1 MLSTLVYGK
10 TGTDIER
17 GNMKLKYIRTKDG
30 EIIEFNYEVL
40 SVFAKKLGMTFEEY
54 IEDLFK
60 ITTDNIVKQA
70 DTIEELIMQGDLVM
84 VGLTILI
91 VRETM
96 KDELVGHDMGLIRKN
111 AVEVLWI
118 RQGKDFVKCAVKKE
132 GDDYLT
138 LCD

>member
-1 MLSTLVYGK
+1 MS
-10 TGTDIER
+10 
-17 GNMKLKYIRTKDG
+17 KYIRTKDG
-30 EIIEFNYEVL
+30 RIIDTETYLDKCWVKQNQGGTCKWETFGTGCGACRFNELNKVD
-40 SVFAKKLGMTFEEY
+40 
-54 IEDLFK
+54 I
-60 ITTDNIVKQA
+60 IKQA
-70 DTIEELIMQGDLVM
+70 DTIEELIMPGDLVM

-118 RQGKDFVKCAVKKE
+118 KQGKDFVKCAVKKE

>member
-1 MLSTLVYGK
+1 MS
-10 TGTDIER
+10 
-17 GNMKLKYIRTKDG
+17 KYIRTKDG
-30 EIIEFNYEVL
+30 IGKVGIDFNGDYCVWYQHNWYYL
-40 SVFAKKLGMTFEEY
+40 
-54 IEDLFK
+54 EDLEK
-60 ITTDNIVKQA
+60 DIIKQA
-70 DTIEELIMQGDLVM
+70 DTIEELIMPGDLVM

-118 RQGKDFVKCAVKKE
+118 KQGKDFVKCAVKKE